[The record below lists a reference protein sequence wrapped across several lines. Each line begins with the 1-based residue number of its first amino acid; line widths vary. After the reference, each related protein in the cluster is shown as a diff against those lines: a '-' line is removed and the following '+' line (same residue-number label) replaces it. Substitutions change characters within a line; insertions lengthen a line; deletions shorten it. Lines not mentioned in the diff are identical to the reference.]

1 MSGLPAESAVSDSE
15 RCWCAASTPAKAT
28 AHLSPPDACQPLDT
42 TPSDICDPATPLPG
56 RTSRTAACTAA
67 NGQAAPMRTC
77 LDKDYALAPAE
88 QALLGRVR
96 DNSSSIVMLC
106 TFYDNCGADWAYET
120 GDWSACSATCWK
132 TPGVINSEPVRQR
145 DVVCW
150 KTDRKTGSRSAA
162 DLQVLMPQLS
172 ALFAMLPATS
182 RTRASMSRTAR
193 QTRGNALRAICMMAQ
208 HTAS

>member
-1 MSGLPAESAVSDSE
+1 
-15 RCWCAASTPAKAT
+15 
-28 AHLSPPDACQPLDT
+28 
-42 TPSDICDPATPLPG
+42 
-56 RTSRTAACTAA
+56 
-67 NGQAAPMRTC
+67 MRTC
-77 LDKDYALAPAE
+77 LDKDYTLAPAE
-88 QALLGRVR
+88 QTLLGSVR
-96 DNSSSIVMLC
+96 DNSSSAVMPC

-120 GDWSACSATCWK
+120 GEWSACSETCWK

-208 HTAS
+208 HTGS